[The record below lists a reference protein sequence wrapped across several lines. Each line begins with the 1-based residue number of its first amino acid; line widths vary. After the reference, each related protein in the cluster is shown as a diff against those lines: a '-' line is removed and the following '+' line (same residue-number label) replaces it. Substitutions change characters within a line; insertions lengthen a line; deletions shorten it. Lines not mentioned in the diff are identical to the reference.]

1 MIRLQRK
8 ISFGLELLKFFTTRQ
23 WIFPNENFGSM
34 TYQMNDTDRETFFQD
49 CKNVDQDLYLK
60 NIILGARQYCM
71 KEDLSTLPAAR
82 RHVRR

>member
-23 WIFPNENFGSM
+23 WLFPNSNFGSM
-34 TYQMNDTDRETFFQD
+34 NMQMNPKDRLTFFQD
-49 CKNVDQDLYLK
+49 CEGVDQDLYLK
-60 NIILGARQYCM
+60 DIILGARQYAM